1 MTTQEV
7 LYAEVKPD
15 ISTVATP
22 LFEVSERCLR
32 DMGNFL
38 PHAAVLTAE
47 GKVEIVGAAPDSKDG
62 YADSTQVLLLLHD
75 GLRAMAKEKA
85 LVAIGIAENVTITPD
100 GQAATQAIKV
110 LFEHSRGLTVALY
123 LPFAKKFLR
132 GYSFGETFSVLAAPE
147 VNAWKEA

>member
-38 PHAAVLTAE
+38 PHAAVLTEE
-47 GKVEIVGAAPDSKDG
+47 GKVEIVGAVPDSKDG
-62 YADSTQVLLLLHD
+62 YADSTQVLPLLHD

-85 LVAIGIAENVTITPD
+85 LVAIGIAENVTITP
-100 GQAATQAIKV
+100 TLSRSSVWPV
-110 LFEHSRGLTVALY
+110 LFRGVKSDLCWRGRSYTSR
-123 LPFAKKFLR
+123 
-132 GYSFGETFSVLAAPE
+132 S
-147 VNAWKEA
+147 